1 MNRASLYLH
10 RQASNLGRYLLEQIV
25 QLVFG
30 GIPTILGIGLRAVFY
45 RLILKMEGVAAIE
58 PNVRLRY
65 ADGIRLARGVYLDEG
80 VYLHALPHGIAIDE
94 NTYVMNHAEL
104 HVYNFRDL
112 PNAGITIG
120 KNCLISEFTV
130 IRGQGGV
137 TIGDNVYTSPFVQ
150 IVAVNHVYDDP
161 ARPIIQQGITAQ
173 GIVIEDD
180 VWIGSSAIVLDGVR
194 VGKGAVVAAGA
205 VVSKDVPPHTVVAG
219 VPAKVIKEIDGTKT
233 VPDNLTI
240 YLGGG

>member
-1 MNRASLYLH
+1 LNRASLYLN
-10 RQASNLGRYLLEQIV
+10 RQASNLGRYILEQVV
-25 QLVFG
+25 QLLLG
-30 GIPTILGIGLRAVFY
+30 GIPTILGVGLRAIFY
-45 RLILKMEGVAAIE
+45 RLILQMDGLVAIE
-58 PNVRLRY
+58 PNVRLRFANY
-65 ADGIRLARGVYLDEG
+65 IRLARGVYLDEG
-80 VYLHALPHGIAIDE
+80 VYLHALPRGIAIGE

-112 PNAGITIG
+112 PHAGITIG

-161 ARPIIQQGITAQ
+161 HRPIIEQGITAQ

-180 VWIGSSAIVLDGVR
+180 VWIGSSAIILDGVR

-205 VVSKDVPPHTVVAG
+205 VVSRDVPPHTVVAG
-219 VPAKVIKEIDGTKT
+219 IPAKVIKEIDGTQT
-233 VPDNLTI
+233 IPENLTI